1 MPVDRTIPVLI
12 VEPHET
18 IVVLVERM
26 LRELGFEKV
35 QRASDSTSAW
45 EMLQQAAQ
53 TLVIA
58 DLHLQPSNGLQLL
71 RMIRADQKLRR
82 CPFLIMAETLTA
94 DEALAVK
101 QAGVDGLML
110 KPFKPDALEPKLA
123 AALRNT
129 GRSRVTDVGAT
140 RKAHF
145 ALGRRH
151 QYLPG

>member
-1 MPVDRTIPVLI
+1 MPIDRSMPVLI

-26 LRELGFEKV
+26 LRQLGYEKV

-45 EMLQQAAQ
+45 EMLREAAQ

-58 DLHLQPSNGLQLL
+58 DLHLQPSSGLQLL

-82 CPFLIMAETLTA
+82 CPFLIMAESLTA
-94 DEALAVK
+94 DDALAVK

-110 KPFKPDALEPKLA
+110 KPFKPDALEPKLE
-123 AALRNT
+123 AALKNI
-129 GRSRVTDVGAT
+129 GRPRVADIGPA
-140 RKAHF
+140 RKAHL
-145 ALGRRH
+145 ALGRRL
-151 QYLPG
+151 QYRH

>member
-1 MPVDRTIPVLI
+1 MPIDRSMPVLI

-18 IVVLVERM
+18 IVVLLDRM
-26 LRELGFEKV
+26 LRQLGFEKV

-45 EMLQQAAQ
+45 EMLQETAQ

-94 DEALAVK
+94 DDALAVK

-110 KPFKPDALEPKLA
+110 KPFKPDVLEPKLE
-123 AALRNT
+123 AALKNFAKPRAEI
-129 GRSRVTDVGAT
+129 GPI

-145 ALGRRH
+145 ALGRRL
-151 QYLPG
+151 QYRH